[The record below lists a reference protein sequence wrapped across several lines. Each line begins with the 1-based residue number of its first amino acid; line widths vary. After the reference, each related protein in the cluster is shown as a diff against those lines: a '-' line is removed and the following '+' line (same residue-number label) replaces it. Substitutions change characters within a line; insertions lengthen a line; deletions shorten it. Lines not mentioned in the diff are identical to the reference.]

1 MVSKEKLIRTI
12 IEGRRECYVKK
23 SPSYNPYTK
32 SELYDWE
39 FRLETDDF
47 IFTDSYRG
55 VNPYSGVEYVYK
67 KGISVPVWSCDYVG
81 YVNHD
86 SDVPPGEVYG
96 FLKEAR
102 GTHLNACD
110 NNLFTNYVYENGL
123 FRYETIF
130 QGDIHSLLQIEN
142 SYFRNQPV
150 AQQITAGRL
159 KLPG

>member
-55 VNPYSGVEYVYK
+55 LIRTAALNMFIKRYK
-67 KGISVPVWSCDYVG
+67 CS
-81 YVNHD
+81 
-86 SDVPPGEVYG
+86 
-96 FLKEAR
+96 
-102 GTHLNACD
+102 
-110 NNLFTNYVYENGL
+110 
-123 FRYETIF
+123 
-130 QGDIHSLLQIEN
+130 
-142 SYFRNQPV
+142 
-150 AQQITAGRL
+150 RL
-159 KLPG
+159 VL

>member
-55 VNPYSGVEYVYK
+55 
-67 KGISVPVWSCDYVG
+67 
-81 YVNHD
+81 
-86 SDVPPGEVYG
+86 
-96 FLKEAR
+96 
-102 GTHLNACD
+102 
-110 NNLFTNYVYENGL
+110 
-123 FRYETIF
+123 
-130 QGDIHSLLQIEN
+130 
-142 SYFRNQPV
+142 
-150 AQQITAGRL
+150 
-159 KLPG
+159 